1 MSGENYAFTP
11 WDSEDDIAKFFPDD
25 IEKLA
30 FAPLIA
36 GALGRFG
43 AKTAAKTVLTQGVK
57 GAAKTGMKK
66 LGKKFIK
73 DKATSVGVN
82 AASQLTGGG
91 ATSAASTNAASE
103 AVESVTPEP
112 AAAAPAVETPEPAS
126 TEPAAPAESPEGKSK
141 SNTKQMG
148 MQMASQMM
156 AQGAQKKQAQEQR
169 AMERARRGA
178 TISTGTPMEVAMR
191 LLKQKPLNEMTD
203 YEIDRARFT
212 NDTPE
217 LTQEERT
224 RAMDRM
230 TEFARQNA
238 TPFDFGDEVEEEY
251 DKIGDQDH
259 SDYFGDDIDSNE
271 LYQYILENG
280 GEEAAQNYVQQYK
293 EARGRYGGHAATM
306 SQLGDNTVSNQDEA
320 NDFIE
325 SREKMIGDLGDIMPN
340 DESIFDAFPY
350 PDGVVYNN
358 KLSPPFTSTPQNEG
372 NFQMKY
378 AGEPMEV
385 AMRLLKGPVYPAF
398 GLDNFNQ
405 YIAPLGDAISQG
417 HDDFQHVN
425 TTPTSEAMREHLQTQ
440 TDLRV
445 DNSRTRNY
453 PVPNDHNHNYDSP
466 SNQFLM
472 DSHLQLEHLMR
483 TQPTLFN
490 DIKEGQRV
498 FLQTGVVPQGW
509 DSNPSLE
516 LPRES
521 PHYVRNT
528 YNQRTRTG
536 GTLDH
541 HSGRNI
547 SERIHSLVKKPH
559 DLGVVYHRKDGKF
572 TPLTTSPTAMWKP
585 KKSNKFLSARPMGVF
600 QNDIPAKHKEEISA
614 RHRQYNG
621 ENGFMGVP
629 VANQASVLRHSH
641 KEPEIREEPK
651 KVGVRGTISGELP
664 ETLNSHYSST
674 KNGLNIKGGIGKKW
688 ADQSNA
694 NSLPRRISTIN
705 DAHDIGLIN
714 QNDKGVL
721 FTYLIQAAI
730 DSGHVKMHDLT
741 SPFNQKGWKVNDDE
755 TWKEAIMNISKAEMQ
770 RIEDVLLKERKSPEA
785 FRHKKEYDSK
795 YEASPERVKYREGL
809 NNERRKR
816 GMYGDHS
823 HRDISHTEG
832 GKLTVENE
840 HDNRARHFK
849 DEGTLRPIAK
859 SMRDDL
865 ELLRNLM
872 NGPMDEQDKKI
883 AESLLASIDEE
894 EGEDSEVSSELEHP
908 YPI

>member
-91 ATSAASTNAASE
+91 ATPAASTNAASE

-156 AQGAQKKQAQEQR
+156 AQGAQKKQAQEER
-169 AMERARRGA
+169 AMAIARRGA
-178 TISTGTPMEVAMR
+178 TISTGT
-191 LLKQKPLNEMTD
+191 
-203 YEIDRARFT
+203 
-212 NDTPE
+212 
-217 LTQEERT
+217 
-224 RAMDRM
+224 
-230 TEFARQNA
+230 
-238 TPFDFGDEVEEEY
+238 
-251 DKIGDQDH
+251 
-259 SDYFGDDIDSNE
+259 
-271 LYQYILENG
+271 
-280 GEEAAQNYVQQYK
+280 
-293 EARGRYGGHAATM
+293 
-306 SQLGDNTVSNQDEA
+306 
-320 NDFIE
+320 
-325 SREKMIGDLGDIMPN
+325 
-340 DESIFDAFPY
+340 
-350 PDGVVYNN
+350 
-358 KLSPPFTSTPQNEG
+358 
-372 NFQMKY
+372 
-378 AGEPMEV
+378 PMEV

-466 SNQFLM
+466 SSQFLM

>member
-1 MSGENYAFTP
+1 MPSENYDFTP
-11 WDSEDDIAKFFPDD
+11 WDSEDDIAKFLPA
-25 IEKLA
+25 L
-30 FAPLIA
+30 LA
-36 GALGRFG
+36 GARMLGGKAIAAG
-43 AKTAAKTVLTQGVK
+43 AKKIGVGALKGGLK
-57 GAAKTGMKK
+57 GAAKKVV
-66 LGKKFIK
+66 K
-73 DKATSVGVN
+73 DKAKGVAVN
-82 AASQLTGGG
+82 AATSGVSQLTGGG
-91 ATSAASTNAASE
+91 ANNTPALPSAGSTGGSTNAASE
-103 AVESVTPEP
+103 AVESVTPKP
-112 AAAAPAVETPEPAS
+112 ASDGSASVPLPETPEPAS
-126 TEPAAPAESPEGKSK
+126 TEPAAPAESPEGESK

-169 AMERARRGA
+169 AMDIARRGA
-178 TISTGTPMEVAMR
+178 TISTGTPMG
-191 LLKQKPLNEMTD
+191 
-203 YEIDRARFT
+203 I
-212 NDTPE
+212 
-217 LTQEERT
+217 
-224 RAMDRM
+224 
-230 TEFARQNA
+230 
-238 TPFDFGDEVEEEY
+238 
-251 DKIGDQDH
+251 
-259 SDYFGDDIDSNE
+259 
-271 LYQYILENG
+271 
-280 GEEAAQNYVQQYK
+280 
-293 EARGRYGGHAATM
+293 
-306 SQLGDNTVSNQDEA
+306 
-320 NDFIE
+320 
-325 SREKMIGDLGDIMPN
+325 
-340 DESIFDAFPY
+340 
-350 PDGVVYNN
+350 
-358 KLSPPFTSTPQNEG
+358 
-372 NFQMKY
+372 
-378 AGEPMEV
+378 

-417 HDDFQHVN
+417 HDNFQHVN
-425 TTPTSEAMREHLQTQ
+425 TTPTNESQREHLQTQ

-466 SNQFLM
+466 SSQFLM

-516 LPRES
+516 LPKES
-521 PHYVRNT
+521 SNHVRNT

-541 HSGRNI
+541 HSGKNI
-547 SERIHSLVKKPH
+547 SERIHPLVRKPH

-572 TPLTTSPTAMWKP
+572 TPITTSPTAMWKP

-621 ENGFMGVP
+621 ENGYMGVP

-651 KVGVRGTISGELP
+651 KVGVRGSISGELP
-664 ETLNSHYSST
+664 ETLNSHYTNT

-688 ADQSNA
+688 ADQSNP
-694 NSLPRRISTIN
+694 NSLPRRISSIN

-714 QNDKGVL
+714 QNDKGVF
-721 FTYLIQAAI
+721 FTYLLQAAI
-730 DSGHVKMHDLT
+730 DSGHVKMNDLT

-785 FRHKKEYDSK
+785 FKHKKEYDSK

-823 HRDISHTEG
+823 HQDISHTEG

-849 DEGTLRPIAK
+849 DKGTLRPIAK

-872 NGPMDEQDKKI
+872 SGPMDEQDKKI

-894 EGEDSEVSSELEHP
+894 EDKDSEVSSELEHP